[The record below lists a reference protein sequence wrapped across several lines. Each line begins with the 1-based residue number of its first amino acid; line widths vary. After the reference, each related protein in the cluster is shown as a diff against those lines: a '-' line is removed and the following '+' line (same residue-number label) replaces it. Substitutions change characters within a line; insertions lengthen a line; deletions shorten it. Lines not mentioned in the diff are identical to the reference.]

1 MEDPTALPEDHAEAS
16 TEPDTSQD
24 NTCLPQDLAHF
35 SFLVKTITESKLS
48 MALLRGESDHSLK
61 ELQDMVNMYQEKP
74 GEHPGST
81 S

>member
-48 MALLRGESDHSLK
+48 RALLRGERNLLK
-61 ELQDMVNMYQEKP
+61 
-74 GEHPGST
+74 GERKKLTERVAGHG
-81 S
+81 